1 MLALAG
7 VKSHVL
13 VGRKRDRG
21 TRSFSVDVRDF
32 FSLSVRAHRCRTV
45 SSSVH
50 RKMVS
55 YRFSMGSI
63 RPSMLPVFPRSFAN
77 ALMLFCLS
85 KSGFR
90 DSGKRFVERER
101 AKERINGGTQMD
113 FTDERL

>member
-1 MLALAG
+1 
-7 VKSHVL
+7 
-13 VGRKRDRG
+13 
-21 TRSFSVDVRDF
+21 
-32 FSLSVRAHRCRTV
+32 
-45 SSSVH
+45 
-50 RKMVS
+50 
-55 YRFSMGSI
+55 MGSS
-63 RPSMLPVFPRSFAN
+63 RPAMLPVFPRSFAN